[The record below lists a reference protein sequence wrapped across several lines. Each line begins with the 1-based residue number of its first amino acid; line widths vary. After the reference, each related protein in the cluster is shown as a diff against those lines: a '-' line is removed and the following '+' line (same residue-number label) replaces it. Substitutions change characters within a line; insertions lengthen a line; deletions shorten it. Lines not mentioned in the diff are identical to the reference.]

1 MSNSLNQVNIIGNMT
16 ADPEIR
22 ENPSGQRVATFS
34 IATNR
39 KWKDS
44 SWQLQEET
52 EYHSIVAWRWLAEII
67 EKYTNKGK
75 KLYVSGYLKTR
86 SWEDQAWVKRSK
98 TEIVADNIILLS
110 PNQNSSRDSWISVD
124 DFPTD

>member
-22 ENPSGQRVATFS
+22 ETPSGQRVATFS
-34 IATNR
+34 LATNR
-39 KWKDS
+39 KWKDA

-52 EYHSIVAWRWLAEII
+52 EYHSIVAWRWLADIV

-98 TEIVADNIILLS
+98 TEIIADNIILLS

-124 DFPTD
+124 DFPS

>member
-1 MSNSLNQVNIIGNMT
+1 MT

-22 ENPSGQRVATFS
+22 ETPSGQRVATFS
-34 IATNR
+34 VATNR
-39 KWKDS
+39 KWKDA
-44 SWQLQEET
+44 SWQLQEEV

-75 KLYVSGYLKTR
+75 KIYVSGYLKTR
-86 SWEDQAWVKRSK
+86 SWDDQAWVKRYK

-110 PNQNSSRDSWISVD
+110 SNPNQSSGISVD
-124 DFPTD
+124 DFPSDIDSINHDQF